1 MFVFPKEKISSQG
14 FYGTLRMEEETAIT
28 KPMFQTAGGGREG
41 MRGSDGG
48 RPAYGAFAVLGE
60 DAGRW

>member
-14 FYGTLRMEEETAIT
+14 FYGTLRTEETAVT
-28 KPMFQTAGGGREG
+28 KPMFQTAEGGREG

-48 RPAYGAFAVLGE
+48 RQAYGAFAVLGE
-60 DAGRW
+60 DAGLW